1 MMTNGRVMKRL
12 TKIFQV
18 LLGVAALI
26 CAILIAVGRLAWRT
40 IRNWQKSHR
49 RLFRRSMVTVF
60 IAILVCFVLFVAYG
74 MYHENYGR
82 YRWDDEVIT
91 HNLMTHSFNDGKC
104 RVYNVHTGKYTTDR
118 INWVSDGF
126 GDDTLAVYALPQR
139 RGYIN
144 INNGEIVIDA
154 ATNNYTKAWVFS
166 EGLAAV
172 MKDGKIGFINNK
184 NEIVI
189 PFQFDCAESYDLYN
203 TGFLFKEGYCA
214 MTNAE
219 GKVGLIDTLGNWV
232 VKPVYDEICAPEERG
247 SRVVYNGKKYG
258 LLDKSLNLVYDTVYD
273 EVDNKFVR
281 DGYILKKDGRM
292 WQEDYEGN
300 VIYPFMYESMNLL
313 YYTVGY
319 ANQEC
324 SEYQYEL
331 SSYAVYNIDN
341 TRCGIMNRTTGKPI
355 TPAIY
360 TSVTMISPTV
370 FEVTP
375 TDNYGCYLLDVNGN
389 IIE

>member
-1 MMTNGRVMKRL
+1 MMNSRVMKRL

-26 CAILIAVGRLAWRT
+26 LTTIVAFGRFAWRT
-40 IRNWQKSHR
+40 IRNWEKKHP
-49 RLFRRSMVTVF
+49 RLFHRLIVIVF
-60 IAILVCFVLFVAYG
+60 IVIPICIALFAAYG
-74 MYHENYGR
+74 IYHANYGR

-104 RVYNVHTGKYTTDR
+104 RVFNVHTGKYTTDR

-126 GDDTLAVYALPQR
+126 GDDTLAVYALPHR

-144 INNGEIVIDA
+144 VNDGEIVIDA
-154 ATNNYTKAWVFS
+154 EANNYTKAWVFS

-172 MKDGKIGFINNK
+172 MKDGKIGFINK
-184 NEIVI
+184 NNEVVI
-189 PFQFDCAESYDLYN
+189 PFQFDCAETYDLYS
-203 TGFLFKEGYCA
+203 TGFLFKEGYCV

-219 GKVGLIDTLGNWV
+219 GKVGLIDTSGKWV
-232 VKPVYDEICAPEERG
+232 VEPIYDEICAPQEGG

-258 LLDKSLNLVYDTVYD
+258 LLDKSLNLIYEPVYD
-273 EVDNKFVR
+273 EVDNMFVKG
-281 DGYILKKDGRM
+281 GYILKNDGRM

-300 VIYPFMYESMNLL
+300 VAYLFMYESMDML

-331 SSYAVYNIDN
+331 SPYAVYKIDYI
-341 TRCGIMNRTTGKPI
+341 RCGIMNRITGKPI
-355 TPAIY
+355 TPAVY
-360 TSVTMISPTV
+360 SRVTMISPTV

-375 TDNYGCYLLDVNGN
+375 IDNYGCYLLDANGN